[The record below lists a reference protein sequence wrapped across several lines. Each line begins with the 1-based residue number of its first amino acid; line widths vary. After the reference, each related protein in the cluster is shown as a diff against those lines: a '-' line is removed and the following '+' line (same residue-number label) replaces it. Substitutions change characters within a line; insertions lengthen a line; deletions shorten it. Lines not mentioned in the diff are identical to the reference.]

1 MRKVSKILVMA
12 IVVLAVITMSLNVNA
27 ATANENLTNYIKA
40 SHNVNGMVFELTNSQ
55 KNSLVNYVKTLD
67 EKTAETV
74 YSDIISIEETIK
86 NTGAKNVSE
95 ISETVKSEI
104 LEKATETAKKAGLT
118 LTVNT
123 KTNTFK
129 LVKSSGEVLI
139 SGNYTTILKSS
150 GTSSSSKAT
159 ATSSTGSKLLYTG
172 ANYAVYALPA
182 LTIVAAIAIFVKKRA
197 K

>member
-104 LEKATETAKKAGLT
+104 LEKATETAKKY
-118 LTVNT
+118 N
-123 KTNTFK
+123 FYRRR
-129 LVKSSGEVLI
+129 S
-139 SGNYTTILKSS
+139 
-150 GTSSSSKAT
+150 
-159 ATSSTGSKLLYTG
+159 LY
-172 ANYAVYALPA
+172 N
-182 LTIVAAIAIFVKKRA
+182 RNS
-197 K
+197 

>member
-40 SHNVNGMVFELTNSQ
+40 SHNVNGMLFELTNSQ